1 MKKLLAIILL
11 AAMCIGV
18 SVGNAQGTWLDQFIG
33 YWELQNVALG
43 SYTFGA
49 DYVDLDMTAV
59 VHEDGIFF
67 LVEGDRLFAEYIN
80 GYSRSYFL
88 GEGEFR
94 LDLSVDSQGRIHMT
108 DYDEYGEAFDYR
120 FRKAEAPVVESPMAD
135 YVGSWCLTKADE
147 ALYGE
152 LPMTIYEDGLGMLM
166 SVGGPIGLRLGM
178 YNGKVALVDNEG
190 GFMPI
195 THEADGSISFTMK
208 YEDGAEDTFHMVRA
222 F

>member
-1 MKKLLAIILL
+1 M
-11 AAMCIGV
+11 
-18 SVGNAQGTWLDQFIG
+18 
-33 YWELQNVALG
+33 
-43 SYTFGA
+43 
-49 DYVDLDMTAV
+49 
-59 VHEDGIFF
+59 
-67 LVEGDRLFAEYIN
+67 
-80 GYSRSYFL
+80 
-88 GEGEFR
+88 
-94 LDLSVDSQGRIHMT
+94 
-108 DYDEYGEAFDYR
+108 
-120 FRKAEAPVVESPMAD
+120 ESPMAD